1 MGADLYIR
9 SVYEPNRARWEPEFE
24 AAVWLRDS
32 LPKDSP
38 QRKAAQEEVNRRF
51 EQMSSQGYFRDPY
64 NDWDL
69 LWKFRLSWWDDVI
82 PMLDK
87 GGGLSVAAAEQLP
100 ARLGEREATFEAN
113 LVELPPKEQRSFRER
128 YAELQQFLR
137 QAPLTHNRSAIS
149 FGSIEVS
156 IPSGQIPAGTQT
168 NNPQ

>member
-24 AAVWLRDS
+24 AAVRLRDS

-69 LWKFRLSWWDDVI
+69 LWKFRLSWWRDVI
-82 PMLDK
+82 PMLDTE
-87 GGGLSVAAAEQLP
+87 GGLSPKAAGQLL
-100 ARLGEREATFEAN
+100 ARLRDREATFEEN
-113 LVELPPKEQRSFRER
+113 LVELAPKEQRSFRER
-128 YAELQQFLR
+128 YTELQQFLK
-137 QAPLTHNRSAIS
+137 QAIALGETVDCSL
-149 FGSIEVS
+149 
-156 IPSGQIPAGTQT
+156 
-168 NNPQ
+168 